1 MMNVEQ
7 SSELRG
13 KIFVL
18 SFVLCLV
25 NLHANSF
32 LRLFSLSFF

>member
-18 SFVLCLV
+18 SFVLSSSSAV
-25 NLHANSF
+25 GKEISF
-32 LRLFSLSFF
+32 GL